1 MKRRQAGKG
10 KEVISR
16 RSFVRH
22 TAGAVGA
29 FTIVPRYVLG
39 GADMKPPSEK
49 LNIAGV
55 GIGGMGKNNV
65 KACEGENIIALCDV
79 DWDHAAKVF
88 EDYPGARKYKDYR
101 VMLEKEKGI
110 DAVIVATPD
119 HTHAAAAM
127 AAIKLGKHVY
137 VQKPMTWS
145 IAEAR
150 AMTKAARDAKV
161 ATQMGNQGQSDENV
175 RLVVEWIQAGAI
187 GQVREVHLWT
197 NRPGGEWAWPQ
208 AVARPTDTPAAPA
221 NMDWDLWLG
230 PAPSRPYH
238 PAYHPSKWRGWRD
251 FGTGPL
257 GDMGCHIFN
266 QPVWALNLD
275 APISVEACTTALVH
289 SAEAMTETYP
299 LASMV
304 TYQFPAKGDRPAVKL
319 VWYDGGLKPPRPD
332 ELEQGRKMTEDTGVL
347 FIGDKGKL
355 LEGRLIPESRMNEFE
370 RPAKTLA
377 RINGTHEQ
385 NWIEACKGGPAA
397 SSNFDFA
404 GPMTETVLLGTIA
417 VRTGQKLYWDP
428 ANMKITNSADANEL
442 VGRKYR
448 EGWTL

>member
-1 MKRRQAGKG
+1 MRNNERI
-10 KEVISR
+10 ISR
-16 RSFVRH
+16 RELLRGA
-22 TAGAVGA
+22 AGVAA
-29 FTIVPRYVLG
+29 FTIVPRHVLG
-39 GADMKPPSEK
+39 GEGTKPPSGK
-49 LNIAGV
+49 LNIAAVGV
-55 GIGGMGKNNV
+55 GGMGRTNV
-65 KACEGENIIALCDV
+65 DACKEENIVALCDV
-79 DWDHAAKVF
+79 DDEKAADTF
-88 EDYPGARKYKDYR
+88 NNYPGAKKYKDFR

-119 HTHAAAAM
+119 HTHAVIAM
-127 AAIKLGKHVY
+127 AAMKMGKHVY

-150 AMTKAARDAKV
+150 ALAKAARDAKV
-161 ATQMGNQGQSDENV
+161 ATQMGNQGQSDENI

-208 AVARPTDTPAAPA
+208 AIARPKDTPAAPA

-289 SAEAMTETYP
+289 SAEAMAETYP

-332 ELEQGRKMTEDTGVL
+332 ELEEGRKMPEDTGVL

-355 LEGRLIPESRMNEFE
+355 FEGRLIPESRMNEFE

-397 SSNFDFA
+397 SSNFDLA

-417 VRTGQKLYWDP
+417 VRTGQKIYWDP
-428 ANMKITNSADANEL
+428 ANMKITNSAEANEL